1 MTDDENVNERNT
13 NTRPPAMEQ
22 SPRDKA
28 EELFSSVVEG
38 KAIADIFGDCI
49 RNQYMIAGKSI
60 GAWEVHFKIKFPENP
75 DVSQCRELAS
85 KCASLFHEASFYY
98 AVSEAMVEALT
109 SGHTKKFSDLYSAK
123 VADLKRTGA
132 KLPSADTIKEI
143 INALTSDTA
152 TALNNAKMQMKFWKR
167 ILESLS
173 EVRKNVEIA
182 TWSNST
188 EQKMD
193 PYGAWNIPKTPNR
206 GKFGGNNDDD

>member
-1 MTDDENVNERNT
+1 MVEDRNENAAPRQE
-13 NTRPPAMEQ
+13 P

-28 EELFSSVVEG
+28 EELFSTVVEG

-49 RNQYMIAGKSI
+49 RNQYMIGGKSI
-60 GAWEVHFKIKFPENP
+60 GAWEAHFSIKFPENP
-75 DVSQCRELAS
+75 DVSQCRTLAS
-85 KCASLFHEASFYY
+85 KCALLFHEASFYY

-123 VADLKRTGA
+123 VADLKRSGA

-143 INALTSDTA
+143 INAMTSDTA
-152 TALNNAKMQMKFWKR
+152 SALNNAKMQMKFWKR

-173 EVRKNVEIA
+173 EVRKNIEIA

-193 PYGAWNIPKTPNR
+193 PYGAGNIPKTPNR
-206 GKFGGNNDDD
+206 GKFGGNDKDD